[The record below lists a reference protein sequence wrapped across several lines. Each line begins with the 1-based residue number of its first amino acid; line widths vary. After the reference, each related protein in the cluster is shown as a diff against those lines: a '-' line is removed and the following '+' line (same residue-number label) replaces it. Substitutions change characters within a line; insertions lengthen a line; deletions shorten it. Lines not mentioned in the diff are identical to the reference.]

1 MTKIFLKWW
10 LMVVIQIVIVG
21 TAAAYNYHWYVLE
34 NDATYLSPV
43 IIVLWVITT
52 YHIGKRVY
60 TKKDTFEIQWFTAE
74 ACMTIGMIG
83 TVIGFLMMLGDSF
96 ANLDIDDTSAMRET
110 ISSMAVGLSTAL
122 ITTLNGLVA
131 SLFLK
136 VQIGLV
142 EHSDET

>member
-10 LMVVIQIVIVG
+10 LLVVIQIVIVG
-21 TAAAYNYHWYVLE
+21 TALVYDYHTYVLE
-34 NDATYLSPV
+34 NDATYLSGV
-43 IIVLWVITT
+43 IAILWIVTT
-52 YHIGKRVY
+52 YHIGKRIY
-60 TKKDTFEIQWFTAE
+60 TSKDTFEIQWFTAE

-96 ANLDIDDTSAMRET
+96 TNLDLEDTSAMRET

-142 EHSDET
+142 ENSDET